1 MMRIL
6 ILHHTLNSCGGGERV
21 ALHVIKALMENGHD
35 VELGTV
41 EKTDWNKVYRLMGVK
56 LPKVPK
62 ERFLLREIK
71 KFGIYQRSLT
81 ALHVAKFKKGFDLTI
96 NTHGDV
102 MPLPVDITYL
112 HFPVFALLA
121 EEPWKYYVKYLKSA
135 FWRLYFEPY
144 HIMQKYLARWMF
156 SRSLLLTNSKF
167 SKKVIKKYVGCE
179 SMVVYPP
186 VEIEDYL
193 QVSKNL
199 DRENAVITISR
210 FTPEKNVHLVPY
222 IAKALPDV
230 KFYVIGSVRGFQS
243 KNYYQKVFKEVK
255 EANLKNVSLI
265 PNAPHEIKLK
275 LLGKCKVFLHLMP
288 FEHFGISVV
297 EGMASGC
304 VPVVHKSGGQWIDIV
319 EEGKYGIGY
328 DKLSPNEMASAI
340 KKALHEWSPEK
351 VNSLTTKAN
360 VFSAERFKERIIQ
373 VVNAYVS

>member
-62 ERFLLREIK
+62 EHFLLREIK

-81 ALHVAKFKKGFDLTI
+81 ALHVVKVKKGFDLTI

-210 FTPEKNVHLVPY
+210 FTPEKHVHLVPY

-243 KNYYQKVFKEVK
+243 KNYYQKVFEEVK

-275 LLGKCKVFLHLMP
+275 LLSKCKVFLHLMP

-319 EEGKYGIGY
+319 EEGKYGVGY
-328 DKLSPNEMASAI
+328 DKLSPNEMVSAI
-340 KKALHEWSPEK
+340 RKALNEWSPER
-351 VNSLTTKAN
+351 VNSLTTKAH

>member
-1 MMRIL
+1 MHVL
-6 ILHHTLNSCGGGERV
+6 VLHHTLNSCGGGERV
-21 ALHVIKALMENGHD
+21 ALHIIKALMENGHD

-41 EKTDWNKVYRLMGVK
+41 EKTNWEKVYKIMGVK
-56 LPKVPK
+56 LPKTPK
-62 ERFLLREIK
+62 EYSLFRSLR

-81 ALHVAKFKKGFDLTI
+81 ALHVARFKKAFDLTI

-121 EEPWKYYVKYLKSA
+121 EEPWKYYVKYLKSV
-135 FWRLYFEPY
+135 FWRAYFEPY
-144 HIMQKYLARWMF
+144 RIMQKYMARWMF

-167 SKKVIKKYVGCE
+167 SKEAIKKYIKCE
-179 SMVVYPP
+179 PVIVYPP

-193 QVSKNL
+193 QASKNL
-199 DRENAVITISR
+199 DREDSVIVISR
-210 FTPEKNVHLVPY
+210 FTSEKNVHLIPY
-222 IAKALPDV
+222 VAKALPGV

-243 KNYYQKVFKEVK
+243 KDYYQRIFNRVK

-265 PNAPHEIKLK
+265 PNAPHEVKLK
-275 LLGKCKVFLHLMP
+275 LLSKCKVFLHLMP

-304 VPVVHKSGGQWIDIV
+304 IPVVHKSGGQWIDIV
-319 EEGKYGIGY
+319 EKGKYGVGY
-328 DKLSPNEMASAI
+328 DNLLPDEIAFAI
-340 KKALHEWSPEK
+340 RRALKEWSPEK
-351 VNSLTTKAN
+351 VKSLTAKAR

>member
-1 MMRIL
+1 
-6 ILHHTLNSCGGGERV
+6 
-21 ALHVIKALMENGHD
+21 MENGHD

-210 FTPEKNVHLVPY
+210 FTPEKHVHLVPY